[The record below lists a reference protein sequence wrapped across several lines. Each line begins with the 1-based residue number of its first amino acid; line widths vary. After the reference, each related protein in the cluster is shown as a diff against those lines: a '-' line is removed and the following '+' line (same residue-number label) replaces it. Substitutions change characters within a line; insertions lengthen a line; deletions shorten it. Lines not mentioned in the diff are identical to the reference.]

1 MKKTYLRFL
10 SLSHALD
17 SSSAHLAQVDETAK
31 HLLELIVLRHAQGQ
45 ALTVTETMAM
55 STVASPA
62 TIHRKLDVL
71 REAGLIQQVFVGRNR
86 RTKYLEPTPEA
97 DTYFANL
104 GKAMAGAHKLA

>member
-55 STVASPA
+55 SD
-62 TIHRKLDVL
+62 RKSV
-71 REAGLIQQVFVGRNR
+71 V
-86 RTKYLEPTPEA
+86 
-97 DTYFANL
+97 
-104 GKAMAGAHKLA
+104 